1 MIDLYYTRKRIVRP
15 DIQREVQQK
24 KKKIFTEKSIGFNI
38 LQKLV
43 FFK

>member
-24 KKKIFTEKSIGFNI
+24 KKDIHREVNRI
-38 LQKLV
+38 
-43 FFK
+43 

>member
-24 KKKIFTEKSIGFNI
+24 KKKDIHREVNRI
-38 LQKLV
+38 
-43 FFK
+43 